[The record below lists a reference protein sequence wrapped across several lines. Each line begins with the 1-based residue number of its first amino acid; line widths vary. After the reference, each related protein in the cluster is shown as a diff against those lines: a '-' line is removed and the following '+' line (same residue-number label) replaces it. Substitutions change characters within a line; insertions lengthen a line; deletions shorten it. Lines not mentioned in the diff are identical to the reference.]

1 MPNGLIFFL
10 GHHLCQDLE
19 TETLTTNYMPKTAVL
34 YYYDT
39 VKAVISWPIPCVYYL
54 DDFQYKMCCASARVF
69 LLQIQTKMLGHKF
82 H

>member
-1 MPNGLIFFL
+1 
-10 GHHLCQDLE
+10 
-19 TETLTTNYMPKTAVL
+19 MPKTAVL

-82 H
+82 HWCEHCIIMVRHDLYNYA